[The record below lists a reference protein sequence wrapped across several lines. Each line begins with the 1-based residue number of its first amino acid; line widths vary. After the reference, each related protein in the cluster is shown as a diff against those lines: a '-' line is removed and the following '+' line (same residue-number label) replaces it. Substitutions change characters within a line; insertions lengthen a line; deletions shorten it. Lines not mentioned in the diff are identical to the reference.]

1 MQPTFL
7 LLFSDHYRF
16 IAERYDYLYKE
27 VDEGLIPV
35 LIKTLGLK
43 PGHVVVDIGSG
54 TGFIAEKLFKL
65 SGLSN
70 PIWCVDPSPEMQE
83 VARHRKGLYPV
94 QKTAEEFFWDPHIS
108 ERFDRVIAAGSA
120 HHFVNPDAVY
130 KGIIRSLRPGG
141 IFVLS
146 HTLKLGHP
154 FFKSVAKLV
163 GESFEREWETQVS
176 CMRTINLDAK
186 VSHEDFSY
194 PWSVT
199 KSKLYEM
206 FRCRYIS
213 ILEHFSDDQ
222 IEQGIKE
229 LENELFKDV
238 KDDDLIN
245 CDRSLA
251 ILKAQKSCQ

>member
-1 MQPTFL
+1 MINCKEGKI
-7 LLFSDHYRF
+7 LLFSDHYGF
-16 IAERYDYLYKE
+16 LAERYDYLCKE
-27 VDEGLIPV
+27 ADEGLIPV

-43 PGHVVVDIGSG
+43 PGHVVADIGSG
-54 TGFIAEKLFKL
+54 TGFISEKLFEL

-70 PIWCVDPSPEMQE
+70 PIWCVDPSPEMQK

-94 QKTAEEFFWDPHIS
+94 QKTAEEFFLDPHIS
-108 ERFDRVIAAGSA
+108 ERFDRVVSTASA

-130 KGIIRSLRPGG
+130 KGIIRSLRSGG
-141 IFVLS
+141 IYVQLN
-146 HTLKLGHP
+146 TLKMGHP
-154 FFKSVAKLV
+154 FFKSAEKLV
-163 GESFEREWETQVS
+163 SESFERGRESQVS

-186 VSHEDFSY
+186 VSHEHFSY

-199 KSKLYEM
+199 KSN
-206 FRCRYIS
+206 
-213 ILEHFSDDQ
+213 Q
-222 IEQGIKE
+222 IQQGIKE